1 MSKIVI
7 IGAGAMGSAFALPCL
22 DNNHDINI
30 VGTHLEN
37 EFIDNLKKNNNLH
50 LGLNVQI
57 PKEIKLFKFDKFDE
71 LLKSNVD
78 LIVLGISSKGIEWV
92 SDQLSRIYKDSRT
105 PKLLMLTKGLSIHN
119 NHYELLVDKLE
130 RLLTERKITNV
141 NISAVG
147 GPCLAAGLANRV
159 HSSVVIANK
168 DIHVAKQI
176 ADMLNTNYYHTSHSD
191 DLNGVEVSAA
201 IKNIFSMAVGA
212 AKGLCSQNISNEV
225 REKNYLNTASA
236 LVKQSIYEME
246 IFVQHLKGKK
256 ETVKGL
262 AGLGDL
268 YVSSGGGRN
277 AKMGS
282 YIGEGLTFSEA
293 KKTKMEKV
301 TVEGADLALEIG
313 SKVNEDFSRRDL
325 PLMLGMINAIINDK
339 KLETRT
345 FDLSTGDFVMFP
357 SSLFHR
363 TTPFSSSKKRV
374 CFAFDLA
381 PDELIS

>member
-30 VGTHLEN
+30 IGTHLEN
-37 EFIDNLKKNNNLH
+37 EFIDNFKKNNNFH
-50 LGLNVQI
+50 PGLNTKI
-57 PKEIKLFKFDKFDE
+57 PQEIKIFKFEKFDE
-71 LLKSNVD
+71 LLSSNID

-92 SDQLSRIYKDSRT
+92 SDQLSRLYKDNKI
-105 PKLLMLTKGLSIHN
+105 PKILMLTKGLSIYKN
-119 NHYELLVDKLE
+119 QYELLIDKLE
-130 RLLTERKITNV
+130 RLLSDRGISNID
-141 NISAVG
+141 ISAVG

-168 DIHVAKQI
+168 NLKTAKNI
-176 ADMLNTNYYHTSHSD
+176 ADMFNTSYYHTSHSD

-212 AKGLCSQNISNEV
+212 AKGLCSNNISNEV

-236 LVKQSIYEME
+236 LIKQSIHEME
-246 IFVQHLKGKK
+246 IFVDHLKGKK

-282 YIGEGLTFSEA
+282 YIGEGLTFSEV

-301 TVEGADLALEIG
+301 TVEGADLAKEIAK
-313 SKVNEDFSRRDL
+313 KVKEDFDEKKL
-325 PLMLGMINAIINDK
+325 PLMLGMINSIVDDK
-339 KLETRT
+339 KLVLDWESFR
-345 FDLSTGDFVMFP
+345 
-357 SSLFHR
+357 
-363 TTPFSSSKKRV
+363 
-374 CFAFDLA
+374 
-381 PDELIS
+381 

>member
-22 DNNHDINI
+22 DNNHDVSI

-37 EFIDNLKKNNNLH
+37 DFIDNLKKNDNFH
-50 LGLNVQI
+50 PGLNIKIDKNIKIQ
-57 PKEIKLFKFDKFDE
+57 KFEKFSTLLNSEI
-71 LLKSNVD
+71 D

-92 SDQLSRIYKDSRT
+92 SEEMSKIFKDKQI
-105 PKLLMLTKGLSIHN
+105 PNILMLTKGLSIHN
-119 NHYELLVDKLE
+119 NTYELLIDKLK
-130 RLLTERKITNV
+130 RLMANKGILKLNV
-141 NISAVG
+141 SAVG
-147 GPCLAAGLANRV
+147 GPCLASGLANRV

-168 DIHVAKQI
+168 DIKTAKKI
-176 ADMLNTNYYHTSHSD
+176 ANMLNTNYYHTSFSD

-212 AKGLCSQNISNEV
+212 AKGLCSKDVSKDV
-225 REKNYLNTASA
+225 REKNYLNTSSA
-236 LVKQSIYEME
+236 LIKQSIYEME
-246 IFVQHLKGKK
+246 IFVEHLKGKK

-282 YIGEGLTFSEA
+282 YIGDGLTFSEA

-301 TVEGADLALEIG
+301 TVEGADLVKEIG
-313 SKVNEDFSRRDL
+313 KKVNEDFDEKKL
-325 PLMLGMINAIINDK
+325 PLMLAMINAIVDDK
-339 KLETRT
+339 KLE
-345 FDLSTGDFVMFP
+345 LNWE
-357 SSLFHR
+357 
-363 TTPFSSSKKRV
+363 
-374 CFAFDLA
+374 AFR
-381 PDELIS
+381 

>member
-37 EFIDNLKKNNNLH
+37 EFLDDLQRNKNLH
-50 LGLNVQI
+50 PGLNIEI
-57 PKEIKLFKFDKFDE
+57 PHEIKIFKFNKFEE

-92 SDQLSRIYKDSRT
+92 AEQLSKIYIDKKI
-105 PKLLMLTKGLSIHN
+105 PKILMLTKGLSIYKN
-119 NHYELLVDKLE
+119 QYELLVDKLL
-130 RLLTERKITNV
+130 RLLKERGISKV

-147 GPCLAAGLANRV
+147 GPCLATGLANRV

-168 DIHVAKQI
+168 DPQTAKKI
-176 ADMLNTNYYHTSHSD
+176 ADMLNTNYYHTSYSSD
-191 DLNGVEVSAA
+191 INGVEVSAA

-212 AKGLCSQNISNEV
+212 AKGLCSNNASKEI

-236 LVKQSIYEME
+236 LIKQSVYEME
-246 IFVQHLKGKK
+246 VFVEYLKGKK

-277 AKMGS
+277 AKMGA

-293 KKTKMEKV
+293 KKTKMDKI
-301 TVEGADLALEIG
+301 TVEGADLAKEIAK
-313 SKVNEDFSRRDL
+313 KVNEDFDENKL
-325 PLMLGMINAIINDK
+325 PLMLGMINAIVEDK
-339 KLETRT
+339 NLE
-345 FDLSTGDFVMFP
+345 LNWE
-357 SSLFHR
+357 
-363 TTPFSSSKKRV
+363 
-374 CFAFDLA
+374 AFR
-381 PDELIS
+381 

>member
-37 EFIDNLKKNNNLH
+37 DFIDKLKNNKNFH
-50 LGLNVQI
+50 PGLNIEI
-57 PKEIKLFKFDKFDE
+57 PNEIKLVKFSKFDA

-92 SDQLSRIYKDSRT
+92 SDQLSRIYKDDNI
-105 PKLLMLTKGLSIHN
+105 PNLLMLTKGLSIYEN
-119 NHYELLVDKLE
+119 KYELLVDKLE
-130 RLLTERKITNV
+130 RLLSNKGINKI
-141 NISAVG
+141 NISAIG
-147 GPCLAAGLANRV
+147 GPCLASGLANRV
-159 HSSVVIANK
+159 HSSVVVANK
-168 DIHVAKQI
+168 DIKTAQQI
-176 ADMLNTNYYHTSHSD
+176 ADMLNTNYYHTSYSE

-212 AKGLCSQNISNEV
+212 AKGLCSNNVTDEV

-236 LVKQSIYEME
+236 LIKQSIHEME
-246 IFVQHLKGKK
+246 IFVEHLNGKK

-282 YIGEGLTFSEA
+282 YIGDGMTFSEA
-293 KKTKMEKV
+293 KKNKMEKV
-301 TVEGADLALEIG
+301 TVEGADLAKEIG
-313 SKVNEDFSRRDL
+313 KKVNEDFDKKRL
-325 PLMLGMINAIINDK
+325 PLMIGMINAIVEDK
-339 KLETRT
+339 KLELDWESFR
-345 FDLSTGDFVMFP
+345 
-357 SSLFHR
+357 
-363 TTPFSSSKKRV
+363 
-374 CFAFDLA
+374 
-381 PDELIS
+381 

>member
-1 MSKIVI
+1 
-7 IGAGAMGSAFALPCL
+7 MGSAFALPCL

-37 EFIDNLKKNNNLH
+37 DFIDDLKKNDNLH
-50 LGLNVQI
+50 PGLKTKI
-57 PKEIKLFKFDKFDE
+57 PKEINIFKFEKFDE

-92 SDQLSRIYKDSRT
+92 SDQICRLYNDKKVPI
-105 PKLLMLTKGLSIHN
+105 LLMLTKGLSIHN
-119 NHYELLVDKLE
+119 NNYELLVDKLE
-130 RLLTERKITNV
+130 RLLKSKGINEID
-141 NISAVG
+141 ISAVG

-168 DIHVAKQI
+168 DINTAKKI
-176 ADMLNTNYYHTSHSD
+176 ADMLNTNYYHTSFSD

-212 AKGLCSQNISNEV
+212 AKGLCSQKISAEV

-236 LVKQSIYEME
+236 LIKQSIYEME
-246 IFVQHLKGKK
+246 IFVEHLKGKK

-268 YVSSGGGRN
+268 CVSSGGGRN

-301 TVEGADLALEIG
+301 TVEGADLAKEIAK
-313 SKVNEDFSRRDL
+313 KVNQDFDQKKL
-325 PLMLGMINAIINDK
+325 PLMLGMINAIVDDK
-339 KLETRT
+339 KLEL
-345 FDLSTGDFVMFP
+345 DWE
-357 SSLFHR
+357 
-363 TTPFSSSKKRV
+363 
-374 CFAFDLA
+374 AFR
-381 PDELIS
+381 

>member
-37 EFIDNLKKNNNLH
+37 DFIDQLKANNNLH
-50 LGLNVQI
+50 SGLNTKI
-57 PKEIKLFKFDKFDE
+57 PKEIKIFKFEKFDE

-92 SDQLSRIYKDSRT
+92 ADQLTRLYKDNKI
-105 PKLLMLTKGLSIHN
+105 PKLLMLTKGLSIYKDE
-119 NHYELLVDKLE
+119 YELLVDKLE
-130 RLLTERKITNV
+130 RLLADRDIQKV
-141 NISAVG
+141 DISAVG

-168 DIHVAKQI
+168 NIQTAKKI

-212 AKGLCSQNISNEV
+212 AKGLCSKNISNEV

-236 LVKQSIYEME
+236 LIKQSIHEME
-246 IFVQHLKGKK
+246 IFVEHLKGKK
-256 ETVKGL
+256 ETVRGL

-301 TVEGADLALEIG
+301 TVEGADLAKEI
-313 SKVNEDFSRRDL
+313 SKKVNEDFDQKKL
-325 PLMLGMINAIINDK
+325 PLMLGMINAIVDDK
-339 KLETRT
+339 KLELDWESFR
-345 FDLSTGDFVMFP
+345 
-357 SSLFHR
+357 
-363 TTPFSSSKKRV
+363 
-374 CFAFDLA
+374 
-381 PDELIS
+381 

>member
-22 DNNHDINI
+22 DNNHDVNI

-37 EFIDNLKKNNNLH
+37 DFIDKFKKNKNIH
-50 LGLNVQI
+50 PGLNTHIPNQI
-57 PKEIKLFKFDKFDE
+57 KIFKFEKFDD
-71 LLKSNVD
+71 LLNYNVD

-92 SDQLSRIYKDSRT
+92 ADQLSKIYRGKQI
-105 PKLLMLTKGLSIHN
+105 PNLLMLTKGLSIHKN
-119 NHYELLVDKLE
+119 NYELLVDKLK
-130 RLLTERKITNV
+130 RLLLEKGISKT

-168 DIHVAKQI
+168 DLKTAKKI
-176 ADMLNTNYYHTSHSD
+176 ADMLNTSYYHTSYSD

-212 AKGLCSQNISNEV
+212 AKGLCSNNISNDV
-225 REKNYLNTASA
+225 REKNYLNTSSA
-236 LVKQSIYEME
+236 LFKQSIYEME
-246 IFVQHLKGKK
+246 IFVEHLNGKK

-277 AKMGS
+277 AKMGA

-293 KKTKMEKV
+293 KKTKMDKV
-301 TVEGADLALEIG
+301 TVEGADLAREIAK
-313 SKVNEDFSRRDL
+313 KVSEDFDEKKL
-325 PLMLGMINAIINDK
+325 PLMLSMINAIVEDK
-339 KLETRT
+339 KL
-345 FDLSTGDFVMFP
+345 DLNWE
-357 SSLFHR
+357 LFR
-363 TTPFSSSKKRV
+363 
-374 CFAFDLA
+374 
-381 PDELIS
+381 